1 MGNGMVGEACL
12 YGGIVD
18 ATDDCDESSACWDV
32 MDVNGESI
40 GTCAPFCSGTPDAPI
55 CPPGL
60 SCLQGNDS
68 IAFCVDDCNPLTQE
82 CPNGEACFWTNDS
95 FTCVFTTQD
104 IPTGEPC
111 GFINDCA
118 EGNMCVSAQ
127 SLPNCNGPNC
137 CAAFCDLDCGMGVC
151 PQPGTE
157 CVPFFDMGLA
167 PLGSAD
173 VGVCLSV

>member
-1 MGNGMVGEACL
+1 
-12 YGGIVD
+12 
-18 ATDDCDESSACWDV
+18 
-32 MDVNGESI
+32 
-40 GTCAPFCSGTPDAPI
+40 
-55 CPPGL
+55 
-60 SCLQGNDS
+60 
-68 IAFCVDDCNPLTQE
+68 
-82 CPNGEACFWTNDS
+82 
-95 FTCVFTTQD
+95 VFTTQD